1 MSISLPKEI
10 VSTQDCYKNTW
21 AQTWRANSRV
31 ECTNNTVS
39 LHFIIILYVTFFCIL
54 LNFAFTVYSKE
65 LTNYTITRVHY
76 TTVHHYTRLPKDVH
90 MYITHHNA
98 LVSTLQVLKWITDLC
113 FGPV

>member
-1 MSISLPKEI
+1 MSISLPKEMFQPWI
-10 VSTQDCYKNTW
+10 VTRTPGLKSGGLKSCVHKQQGQST
-21 AQTWRANSRV
+21 
-31 ECTNNTVS
+31 
-39 LHFIIILYVTFFCIL
+39 LYNYSVCNFSFCIL

-113 FGPV
+113 FSPV